1 MENSTKA
8 LVIIASF
15 VIGVM
20 ILMILLYMFDLS
32 ASVPVQ
38 YERTKQDE
46 MVLAFNAKLE
56 KYNLMSDYN
65 NDGKVDRY
73 FVIDDYGTVELD
85 SPSNSFSDLISACN
99 LVNDINTK
107 SEQDNIES
115 VILEFNIKG
124 DTYSISPEKVRRAG
138 ADLPKNY
145 VFKGSAEDIDPD
157 NLVMVDLFEL
167 MTKPV
172 EAAVGGG
179 EGKFLDDVKYWEGHK
194 VRYRYYFDAELVY
207 ELNPKEIKK
216 FGKVIRINFTM
227 KETDEFDT
235 LP

>member
-65 NDGKVDRY
+65 NNGKVEKD
-73 FVIDDYGTVELD
+73 FEIDDYGTVELD

-124 DTYSISPEKVRRAG
+124 DTYSITPAKVKRAN

-145 VFKGSAEDIDPD
+145 VFKGSADDTNTE
-157 NLVMVDLFEL
+157 MVDLFEL

-172 EAAVGGG
+172 ETAVGGG

-194 VRYRYYFDAELVY
+194 VRYRYYFDAELEY
-207 ELNPKEIKK
+207 GLNPEEIRN

>member
-65 NDGKVDRY
+65 NNGKVEKD
-73 FVIDDYGTVELD
+73 FEIDDYGTVELD

-124 DTYSISPEKVRRAG
+124 ETYYGR
-138 ADLPKNY
+138 
-145 VFKGSAEDIDPD
+145 
-157 NLVMVDLFEL
+157 
-167 MTKPV
+167 
-172 EAAVGGG
+172 
-179 EGKFLDDVKYWEGHK
+179 
-194 VRYRYYFDAELVY
+194 
-207 ELNPKEIKK
+207 
-216 FGKVIRINFTM
+216 
-227 KETDEFDT
+227 KETQT
-235 LP
+235 YRISR

>member
-8 LVIIASF
+8 LVIVASF

-56 KYNLMSDYN
+56 KYNLMSDFN
-65 NDGKVDRY
+65 NDGKVDKDT
-73 FVIDDYGTVELD
+73 VIDDYGTVELD

-107 SEQDNIES
+107 NEQDNIES
-115 VILEFNIKG
+115 VLLEFNIKG
-124 DTYSISPEKVRRAG
+124 KTYSITPDKVIRAG
-138 ADLPKNY
+138 QDLPKNY
-145 VFKGSAEDIDPD
+145 VFEGSIDD
-157 NLVMVDLFEL
+157 TNTDMVDLFEL
-167 MTKPV
+167 MTTKV
-172 EAAVGGG
+172 DTAMIDGVSTDT
-179 EGKFLDDVKYWEGHK
+179 FLDDVKYWEGHK
-194 VRYRYYFDAELVY
+194 VRYRYYFDAEVEY
-207 ELNPKEIKK
+207 GLNPNEVRN
-216 FGKVIRINFTM
+216 FGKIIRIVFTM
-227 KETDEFDT
+227 KETKDFDA